1 MTHACGSDSIKMA
14 SAQQKAFCVLEF
26 AKTKSVITVQRA
38 FRVKFNCDA
47 PSSKNIRRWSKQFEE
62 SGCLCKGK
70 SPGRPRTSEENVE
83 RVRAAFSRSPRQSTR
98 RVSRALGISQP
109 TVWRVLKRRLQLK
122 PYRLQLVQALK
133 NNDYLR
139 RMEFCNQMMQMME
152 DNENFSSL
160 VIFSDEA
167 TFHLNGKVN
176 RHNVRIWGTE
186 NPHEIILPWAPS
198 KRSTDSL
205 HIIL

>member
-1 MTHACGSDSIKMA
+1 MA

-109 TVWRVLKRRLQLK
+109 TVWRVLGISQPTVWRVLKKRLHFK
-122 PYRLQLVQALK
+122 PYKLQLVQAL
-133 NNDYLR
+133 NDNDYQR
-139 RMEFCNQMMQMME
+139 RMEFCNEMLQMME

-160 VIFSDEA
+160 LIFSDEA
-167 TFHLNGKVN
+167 TFHLNGKIN
-176 RHNVRIWGTE
+176 KHNVRIWVPKILVKLF
-186 NPHEIILPWAPS
+186 NMKEIPL
-198 KRSTDSL
+198 K
-205 HIIL
+205 

>member
-1 MTHACGSDSIKMA
+1 MTHASGSDSIKMA

-47 PSSKNIRRWSKQFEE
+47 PSSKNIRRWSKQFEK

-83 RVRAAFSRSPRQSTR
+83 RVRAAFSQSPRQSTR

-109 TVWRVLKRRLQLK
+109 TVWRVLKNGCISNHTNCNSFRRLMTMTT
-122 PYRLQLVQALK
+122 
-133 NNDYLR
+133 ND
-139 RMEFCNQMMQMME
+139 EW
-152 DNENFSSL
+152 NF
-160 VIFSDEA
+160 A
-167 TFHLNGKVN
+167 TRCCK
-176 RHNVRIWGTE
+176 
-186 NPHEIILPWAPS
+186 
-198 KRSTDSL
+198 
-205 HIIL
+205 